1 MFPSQIFKQPEN
13 EENKQEKKMP
23 TAFANFFKKSGSN
36 TGTKEAPKVKGGKT
50 KDETKSKGKKKPG
63 IKHWILWMFNMI
75 AVY

>member
-50 KDETKSKGKKKPG
+50 KD
-63 IKHWILWMFNMI
+63 
-75 AVY
+75 